1 MLVEFL
7 AFGIFWPSLARGSG
21 GTCRH
26 KSRLSSVHFVL
37 QEWYL
42 RVDVDAKTGKDKKVL
57 RDKFHRFLPAVS
69 SMGWSGLIWGW
80 RFWSCNGCGL
90 RQELCMTDPNR
101 SCWVGLAWKLPI
113 VRSLAHLCSSAVRP
127 AHTWNRPVSQQ
138 QHFHR
143 HSFTHFFSAKTM
155 SAVSA

>member
-1 MLVEFL
+1 MLYYMLLPHWHMQSAVIEFLKEGVVEFL
-7 AFGIFWPSLARGSG
+7 AFGIFWPSLACGSG

-69 SMGWSGLIWGW
+69 SMG
-80 RFWSCNGCGL
+80 
-90 RQELCMTDPNR
+90 
-101 SCWVGLAWKLPI
+101 
-113 VRSLAHLCSSAVRP
+113 
-127 AHTWNRPVSQQ
+127 
-138 QHFHR
+138 
-143 HSFTHFFSAKTM
+143 
-155 SAVSA
+155 